1 MRIRSNGFD
10 LINSGAK
17 KNENES
23 EKNRSKKE
31 QLKGLT
37 QAEACKAL
45 F

>member
-1 MRIRSNGFD
+1 MR
-10 LINSGAK
+10 
-17 KNENES
+17 KNERA